1 MGNDLASHPRVQ
13 ALSPWARSM
22 YLDLVQYASPLGDV
36 VAMRIDPWVLLYP
49 AAFSELL
56 NSNLLVDYGGNQ
68 WSVVMPVQLDQAE
81 TLARG
86 EVVR

>member
-1 MGNDLASHPRVQ
+1 MSSDLASHPRLQ
-13 ALSPWARSM
+13 ALSPWARDM
-22 YLDLVQYASPLGDV
+22 YVYLVKHASPLGDV

-56 NSNLLVDYGGNQ
+56 NSKLLVDYGSNQ

-81 TLARG
+81 ILARG
-86 EVVR
+86 DVP